1 MNFRKN
7 TNINNT
13 IMSNTEVATNPNSI
27 SRIAAGTTI
36 VKGEIH
42 SEYDIRFDGY
52 FDGNIYSKG
61 RVIIGETAVLRGE
74 LACDNLDIWGDFEG
88 TVNVKDTICLKGGS
102 SFKGSIRSGKLVV
115 ELGSKFDGD
124 SKILNEAE
132 YEKLFA
138 ASPNPIKANE
148 PKQAPAFKSEVKPEI
163 K

>member
-1 MNFRKN
+1 MA
-7 TNINNT
+7 
-13 IMSNTEVATNPNSI
+13 NTEVATNPNSI

-61 RVIIGETAVLRGE
+61 RVIIGETASLKGE
-74 LACDNLDIWGDFEG
+74 LACENLDVWGNFEG
-88 TVNVKDTICLKGGS
+88 VVNVKDTICLKTGS
-102 SFKGSIRSGKLVV
+102 SFKGSIRSGKLVI

-124 SKILNEAE
+124 SKMLAE
-132 YEKLFA
+132 SEFDKLFA
-138 ASPNPIKANE
+138 ANPNPIKGNE
-148 PKQAPAFKSEVKPEI
+148 QKAAPAFKPEVKPEV

>member
-1 MNFRKN
+1 MNFRNNSN
-7 TNINNT
+7 TNNA
-13 IMSNTEVATNPNSI
+13 IMTNTEIATNPNSV

-42 SEYDIRFDGY
+42 SDCDIRFDGY

-61 RVIIGETAVLRGE
+61 RVIIGEKAILKGE
-74 LACDNLDIWGDFEG
+74 IACDNLDIWGDFEG
-88 TVNVKDTICLKGGS
+88 LVNVKDTICLKGGS
-102 SFKGSIRSGKLVV
+102 SLRGTIRSAKLVF

-124 SKILNEAE
+124 SKMLSEAE

-138 ASPNPIKANE
+138 ATPNPIKANE
-148 PKQAPAFKSEVKPEI
+148 QKCKSEVKPEV